1 MKLTQKQDNFCLLYF
16 KLGNASEAALQAGY
30 SARSIRN
37 IASVNLTKAN
47 IIERIQELRDK
58 AEDASVA
65 NVLER
70 QQILTEIARARLTD
84 YTTCGPDRDLIDVG
98 PESPN
103 TAALQ
108 EITSRTEFDK
118 DGAGNAVITKLKLHN
133 PMQAI
138 DILNKMDKVY
148 TDENEDKSVKVQVN
162 ILNVDT
168 KAVAAA
174 ILEAERLGLSP
185 GLLGGDV
192 DGEDASVLPSQP
204 DV

>member
-47 IIERIQELRDK
+47 IAERIQELRQV

-70 QQILTEIARARLTD
+70 KQILSEIARARLTD

-108 EITSRTEFDK
+108 EITSRTEF
-118 DGAGNAVITKLKLHN
+118 I
-133 PMQAI
+133 
-138 DILNKMDKVY
+138 
-148 TDENEDKSVKVQVN
+148 
-162 ILNVDT
+162 
-168 KAVAAA
+168 
-174 ILEAERLGLSP
+174 
-185 GLLGGDV
+185 
-192 DGEDASVLPSQP
+192 
-204 DV
+204 

>member
-1 MKLTQKQDNFCLLYF
+1 MARKLTEKQRAFTLRVFETKEDPGPVYLSIYAVKSMAVASAAASRLLTNV
-16 KLGNASEAALQAGY
+16 K
-30 SARSIRN
+30 
-37 IASVNLTKAN
+37 V
-47 IIERIQELRDK
+47 QELLEELQQK
-58 AEDASVA
+58 AEDDSVA
-65 NVLER
+65 GVLER
-70 QQILTEIARARLTD
+70 KQVLTEVVRGRFADFMTKLT
-84 YTTCGPDRDLIDVG
+84 PDKLK
-98 PESPN
+98 S
-103 TAALQ
+103 AALQ
-108 EITSRTEFDK
+108 EIKITEFTGGK
-118 DGAGNAVITKLKLHN
+118 EGRAREKSTTIKLHN

-138 DILNKMDKVY
+138 DLLNKMDKIY
-148 TDENEDKSVKVQVN
+148 TDETEDKSVKVQVN